1 MSFNVL
7 LDGLPIQYEGHRIN
21 TDFRIGVQ
29 MSQAVE
35 DPELNQT
42 EKIAICVDLLF
53 GGEDSGPLPDPKTA
67 AAGVQWFLTGWVT
80 DRPGKEKTT
89 TPIMDFDVDQ
99 WRIYAAF
106 RSQYHIDLNTA
117 DLHFWVF
124 MALLST
130 LNECAYTRVLDI
142 RTRKPH
148 KKASAEE
155 KKMLAEL
162 KKRFALETKES
173 AEERAERERIAREF
187 LAGVTI
193 HKGEQP
199 QWLNST
205 EVSE

>member
-7 LDGLPIQYEGHRIN
+7 LDGLPTQYEGHSIN
-21 TDFRIGVQ
+21 SDFRIGVQ

-35 DPELNQT
+35 DPELIQE

-53 GGEDSGPLPDPKTA
+53 GGNDPLPDPKTA

-80 DRPGKEKTT
+80 DRRGKEKNRA
-89 TPIMDFDVDQ
+89 PVMDFNVDQ

-106 RSQYHIDLNTA
+106 LSQYRIDLNTA

-130 LNECAYTRVLDI
+130 LDECAYTRVVDI
-142 RTRKPH
+142 RTRKPG

-155 KKMLAEL
+155 KRMLAEL
-162 KKRFALETKES
+162 KRRYALEEQES
-173 AEERAERERIAREF
+173 VEERAERERIAREF

-193 HKGEQP
+193 HKREQP
-199 QWLNST
+199 QWLNSM
-205 EVSE
+205 EASE

>member
-7 LDGLPIQYEGHRIN
+7 LDDLPSEYQGHRMN

-35 DPELNQT
+35 DPDLLET
-42 EKIAICVDLLF
+42 EKIGICVDLLF
-53 GGEDSGPLPDPKTA
+53 GGNGPLPDGKTA

-89 TPIMDFDVDQ
+89 VPIMDFDIDQ

-106 RSQYHIDLNTA
+106 RSQYHIDLNRE
-117 DLHFWVF
+117 DMHFWVF

-155 KKMLAEL
+155 KRALSEL
-162 KKRFALETKES
+162 KKRYALESKES

-193 HKGEQP
+193 HKGEQS